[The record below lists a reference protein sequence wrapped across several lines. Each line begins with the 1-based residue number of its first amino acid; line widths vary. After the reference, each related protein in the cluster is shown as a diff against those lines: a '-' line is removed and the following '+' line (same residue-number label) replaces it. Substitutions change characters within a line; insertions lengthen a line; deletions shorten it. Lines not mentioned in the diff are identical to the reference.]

1 MNIEIPTS
9 VGDLIDRVTI
19 LSIKS
24 IRIPNSDDTEYEE
37 LNAILGSLPLSNC
50 VMHHQYILLAI
61 NQEIWEVE
69 DFNRQCERDQEF
81 GASFID
87 NARSVYMLND
97 LRAQVKRTINK
108 MSGSA
113 LTEYKSHGDY
123 S

>member
-19 LSIKS
+19 LSIKDM
-24 IRIPNSDDTEYEE
+24 RMEGFDTTELEE
-37 LNAILGSLPLSNC
+37 LNAILGTLPLSNC
-50 VMHHQYILLAI
+50 VRHHQFILLSI
-61 NQEIWEVE
+61 NEEIWEVE

-81 GASFID
+81 GEAFID

-113 LTEYKSHGDY
+113 LIEYKSHEGY
-123 S
+123 

>member
-1 MNIEIPTS
+1 MKVSLPTS

-24 IRIPNSDDTEYEE
+24 LRIENSDDTEYEE
-37 LNAILGSLPLSNC
+37 LNAILGALPLSNC
-50 VMHHQYILLAI
+50 VRHHQYILLAI
-61 NQEIWEVE
+61 NEEIWDVE
-69 DFNRQCERDQEF
+69 DFNRQCERDQDF
-81 GASFID
+81 GEAFID

-113 LTEYKSHGDY
+113 LTEYKSHEGY
-123 S
+123 

>member
-19 LSIKS
+19 LSIKDM
-24 IRIPNSDDTEYEE
+24 RMKDFDTTELEE
-37 LNAILGSLPLSNC
+37 LNAILGTLSLSNC
-50 VMHHQYILLAI
+50 VRHHQFILLSI
-61 NQEIWEVE
+61 NEEIWEVE

-81 GASFID
+81 GEAFID

-113 LTEYKSHGDY
+113 LIEYKSHGDY
-123 S
+123 

>member
-19 LSIKS
+19 LSIKDM
-24 IRIPNSDDTEYEE
+24 RMKDFDTTELEE
-37 LNAILGSLPLSNC
+37 LNAILGTLPLSNC
-50 VMHHQYILLAI
+50 VRHHQFILLSI
-61 NQEIWEVE
+61 NEEIWEVE

-81 GASFID
+81 GEPFID

-113 LTEYKSHGDY
+113 LIEYKSHGDY
-123 S
+123 